1 MHIWLRGVLSGAW
14 HQDEQSTTTDAS
26 MTIPPFAWD
35 FPLAFSLILRQTE
48 HFGKKNFTA
57 YSVDLMSVLSD
68 K

>member
-1 MHIWLRGVLSGAW
+1 
-14 HQDEQSTTTDAS
+14 